1 MVTAPRLRFKDTW
14 QEFNSIAEMAM
25 VRVDQPG
32 PNLGGSQCPAWQF
45 TFAVSE
51 DDGASWRNPTT
62 EEKEELAQA
71 IRDTGRCCQRDITT
85 CSVRR

>member
-1 MVTAPRLRFKDTW
+1 
-14 QEFNSIAEMAM
+14 M

-45 TFAVSE
+45 TFTVSE

-71 IRDTGRCCQRDITT
+71 IRDNRTLLPARHNNLLGAKIEDSGRR
-85 CSVRR
+85 